1 MLIAD
6 RCLWHQLSVFPI
18 SAMSSLSH
26 CAARLAV
33 VVPHP
38 QEHWFTIRKVEGAW
52 WNFNSI
58 GPAPEALSDFYLAAF
73 LDSLKEQGY
82 TIFVVR
88 TGVFVVRSG
97 WRKHACVRGRGRRG
111 LHASAAEREKQQGYS
126 GLVARKG
133 REGRGEAE
141 RVQPSSS
148 VDADKAS
155 RGLAGSRPIQ

>member
-1 MLIAD
+1 
-6 RCLWHQLSVFPI
+6 
-18 SAMSSLSH
+18 MSSLSH

-97 WRKHACVRGRGRRG
+97 WVEEACMCEGTGEQR
-111 LHASAAEREKQQGYS
+111 AACISS
-126 GLVARKG
+126 G
-133 REGRGEAE
+133 EGEAAGIFWLSGKE
-141 RVQPSSS
+141 R
-148 VDADKAS
+148 
-155 RGLAGSRPIQ
+155 